1 MPSKWVSFQSAATSQ
16 PSGRAGWLACLHP
29 DDRERASAYF
39 DQCVA
44 GTETYLRNSWR
55 IVRPDGEVRWF
66 LEAAR
71 IIRNAQGK
79 ALRVVGVNVDIHDQ
93 KKLEAQV
100 AQQLGFQQA
109 LIDAIP
115 VPLFYKDAQGRYIGF
130 NAAYEK
136 AFGVRREDLIGKT
149 VLDLPFLP

>member
-1 MPSKWVSFQSAATSQ
+1 MREAAERLELAQEAGKVGVYDIDLESDSIVWSDKLVSMIGLPAGTQ

-71 IIRNAQGK
+71 ISATHKEKPCVWLGSMSISTTRNSWK
-79 ALRVVGVNVDIHDQ
+79 
-93 KKLEAQV
+93 
-100 AQQLGFQQA
+100 
-109 LIDAIP
+109 
-115 VPLFYKDAQGRYIGF
+115 
-130 NAAYEK
+130 
-136 AFGVRREDLIGKT
+136 RRWRSSW
-149 VLDLPFLP
+149 VFSRP